1 MTFYDGRYPFYP
13 IARPPVVFNTIQI
26 VVIIIFLVFLL
37 AFLIVLIG
45 IRGTERLHG
54 LMKVTLS
61 LFIGVVIVVV
71 NFTTNW
77 ERGFAIVNTTYKSFS
92 KTNVVAEVGLH
103 VGLAGLNITL
113 KGLPQNQLNETINYN
128 EEFLWM
134 NGRIYENEYRKGLER
149 GLPDPILY
157 VAEKFTPS
165 SPCGVYLQYRVSGTY
180 ASATMWVALV
190 AWMLANILLWI
201 NVLLY
206 GAYMMLVSGFFMIF
220 SVISFGTTRK
230 TPLCDIQFDQVK
242 LDSALGPS
250 FWLSLATALLTL
262 LIGATITVL
271 SFFAPKVLSRVFL
284 INDDNNDE
292 DASID
297 HYYNVSFQEENKP
310 TNGLQLKSM
319 EGAV

>member
-1 MTFYDGRYPFYP
+1 MTFYDGLYPFYP
-13 IARPPVVFNTIQI
+13 IARAPVVFNTIQI

-77 ERGFAIVNTTYKSFS
+77 ERGFATVNTTYKSFS
-92 KTNVVAEVGLH
+92 RTNVKAEVGLH
-103 VGLAGLNITL
+103 VGLSGVNITL
-113 KGLPQNQLNETINYN
+113 KGLPQSQLNETINYN

-134 NGRIYENEYRKGLER
+134 NGKSYENEYRKGLER

-157 VAEKFTPS
+157 VAEKFTPN
-165 SPCGVYLQYRVSGTY
+165 SPCGVYAQYKVSGTY

-206 GAYMMLVSGFFMIF
+206 GAYMTLVSGFFMIF

-230 TPLCDIQFDQVK
+230 APLCAIQFDQVK
-242 LDSALGPS
+242 LESALGPS

-262 LIGATITVL
+262 LIGTTIIVL
-271 SFFAPKVLSRVFL
+271 SFFAPKILSRVFQ

-292 DASID
+292 DVMMD
-297 HYYNVSFQEENKP
+297 HYYNNSYQEENKP
-310 TNGLQLKSM
+310 TNGVQLKSM
-319 EGAV
+319 EGVV